1 MEYFEIFLGRMMM
14 CRRAAEQ
21 LECSFHLDINGASL
35 L

>member
-1 MEYFEIFLGRMMM
+1 MMM

-21 LECSFHLDINGASL
+21 LDCSFHLDINGASL